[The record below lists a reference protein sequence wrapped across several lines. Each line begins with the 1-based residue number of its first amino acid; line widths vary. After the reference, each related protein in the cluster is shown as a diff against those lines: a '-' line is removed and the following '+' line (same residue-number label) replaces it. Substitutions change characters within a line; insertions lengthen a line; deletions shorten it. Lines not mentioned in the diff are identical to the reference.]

1 MLDPNAV
8 NELRDRRFGH
18 ILPQGETLPG
28 ALEEVFV
35 DFAAAAKELWR
46 PNGRVSF

>member
-18 ILPQGETLPG
+18 ILPQGETDRKS
-28 ALEEVFV
+28 VV
-35 DFAAAAKELWR
+35 
-46 PNGRVSF
+46 